1 MSHKQESID
10 FSSNATLPIDVHSLQ
25 SSSTGN
31 LSTLG
36 RDYNVTLNGSE
47 YSASGPE
54 NSVGTCILFFIL
66 ASCFCLCAKS
76 NVPDERY
83 RLYPNGVP
91 PVKKK
96 RKIDPEKRKKLI
108 ERSVITK
115 EVTGQK
121 EPGVMILSEF
131 RSDDDH
137 DDGTRT
143 LVQKFSDHESQLF
156 QSEEGNEEEELQDEE
171 NNPVGNIASNT
182 GLDIDDDEDDIT
194 CMICL
199 EPFEIGDKVTW
210 SKQMKCRHIFH
221 HECIHPWL
229 LKNEECPCCRLLYI
243 PRTKYDEDR
252 TSEDNE
258 NSSDQNESEADED
271 EWNEEEDDPSS
282 AYFIINGLI
291 SRVGEQFRS
300 SIVNS
305 VNMIRSSSFS
315 SSTSQ
320 DDQDLS
326 KEPEP
331 NQSYDEQNLSPCNS
345 DDSMLDEDDDIEKT
359 YSLQELRDADKC
371 SNRLRFWKMSSNSKK
386 KIVRRLESCN
396 YNSIR
401 NSLEGT
407 QHNTCAVS
415 VSEVEMGI
423 VSENS
428 STALNQ
434 IFRISPRNSFSSNKN
449 QTSSNTSKNI

>member
-1 MSHKQESID
+1 MSHKLESID
-10 FSSNATLPIDVHSLQ
+10 FLSNATLPIDVHSLQ

-31 LSTLG
+31 LTTLDK
-36 RDYNVTLNGSE
+36 DYNVTLNGST
-47 YSASGPE
+47 YSAG
-54 NSVGTCILFFIL
+54 NSVGTCILFFIF
-66 ASCFCLCAKS
+66 AGCFCFCAKS

-131 RSDDDH
+131 RSDEDH

-156 QSEEGNEEEELQDEE
+156 QSEEGNEEEKEELQDEE
-171 NNPVGNIASNT
+171 NNPVENIASNT
-182 GLDIDDDEDDIT
+182 GLDIDDDEEDIT

-243 PRTKYDEDR
+243 PRTKYDEVR
-252 TSEDNE
+252 SSQANE
-258 NSSDQNESEADED
+258 NSSDQNESESDEE

-291 SRVGEQFRS
+291 SRVGEQVRS
-300 SIVNS
+300 SIVSS

-331 NQSYDEQNLSPCNS
+331 NQSCCEQNLSPSNS

-359 YSLQELRDADKC
+359 YSLQLLRDDDNS
-371 SNRLRFWKMSSNSKK
+371 SNISRFWKMSNNSKK
-386 KIVRRLESCN
+386 KIVRRLDSCN

-401 NSLEGT
+401 NSSEVT
-407 QHNTCAVS
+407 QNNSCVID
-415 VSEVEMGI
+415 VSEVEMDI

-449 QTSSNTSKNI
+449 KTSSNTSKNMQ